1 MSCRGLSYYT
11 ALSLLVNCRGI
22 DMSSQPLKCGV
33 RVKGV
38 YFYSEVELA
47 VVWHKASEDTHL
59 DEHKRRR

>member
-1 MSCRGLSYYT
+1 
-11 ALSLLVNCRGI
+11 
-22 DMSSQPLKCGV
+22 MSSQPLKCGV